1 MAPKAKPIRAY
12 HGSPHNF
19 DRFDAS
25 KIGTGEGAQAYGHG
39 LYFAGSE
46 DTADFYRRKLSED
59 GDAPEKWARDYWAAQ
74 AQPDSFGS
82 PEEAYDYLLRYI
94 RSIRNAGPGSSYSP
108 GLKKHYAAAEK
119 WLLSQNPYAVPAPIR
134 QGHMYE
140 VEIGHPEESLLDWD
154 KPIYGQSDAVIDGL
168 KRLNARALGAETELL
183 DGAFGGLVWRTPRG
197 NIVGTPTRNAAPETL
212 SFWDT
217 HQNHR
222 HGGGA
227 ISDLNALKQ
236 SPTAASE
243 ALRSVG
249 IPGVR
254 YLDQGSRAAGE
265 GTRNFV
271 MFPGTED
278 LIRIVRKYGWIPP
291 AMYAAGQAGTASAQE
306 SPAGSGEGT
315 AGPPSPEQEFWSRMD
330 AIAKS
335 RGEEMLNL
343 QRRDIFRRLG
353 NNNLQFAKDPARGE
367 FFERINP
374 LAGRDFSTSIS
385 PLEWQ
390 RWYEQPEQGYG
401 GPEHKSLIA
410 NMEQAMDIPAIPEG
424 YVRQQ
429 LGEDFATA
437 FPEHAGGDLTMRQYM
452 AAMPAIMGINKKR
465 EFWAAMRNRDV
476 DAVRKA
482 GEEIRL
488 LDRQQQIKG
497 QPGGE
502 RYSDLVSDVFANLT
516 GQVYP
521 RGEQNKLAQDGATML
536 LDALKSGTPGGEFED
551 APEWTREQYEQLKQ
565 QYGDEADRMLPKGGE
580 KNHKRL
586 AVYELAS
593 AMQDGPHA
601 PAGVSTYATAQN
613 FLAGSF
619 GTPGMGASQRFYD
632 LTDYAP
638 RGRANIANERW
649 GKTGLL
655 RDKPTDR
662 PYAVRGEE
670 FGATDP
676 KGWEGM
682 VANTH
687 NASFPMGAAVAPLMG
702 VTTNPGSYAQLA
714 MEKGPIRAAQF
725 LGQTAGNLER
735 LAPIR
740 DGKQSQGDFNQQRE
754 WWQDWNQAKGGWISS
769 RLGPAMQEVHGHKR
783 QFLPVW
789 ADAVANTPSEILG
802 SPYELGATVA
812 AAGLGGVRRLAANT
826 MAEIGEEAAENLTY
840 GPILGA
846 SQTGSL
852 KESADQL
859 MQIPKQNAYL
869 LPRQDGTAVK
879 ADDKDYWEQLERSRQ
894 HHIRQLRD
902 AYNRW
907 DNSQPGRVRETGFG
921 VVPQPN
927 AG

>member
-1 MAPKAKPIRAY
+1 MA
-12 HGSPHNF
+12 
-19 DRFDAS
+19 
-25 KIGTGEGAQAYGHG
+25 Q
-39 LYFAGSE
+39 
-46 DTADFYRRKLSED
+46 
-59 GDAPEKWARDYWAAQ
+59 RD
-74 AQPDSFGS
+74 
-82 PEEAYDYLLRYI
+82 
-94 RSIRNAGPGSSYSP
+94 
-108 GLKKHYAAAEK
+108 
-119 WLLSQNPYAVPAPIR
+119 SQ
-134 QGHMYE
+134 
-140 VEIGHPEESLLDWD
+140 
-154 KPIYGQSDAVIDGL
+154 
-168 KRLNARALGAETELL
+168 
-183 DGAFGGLVWRTPRG
+183 
-197 NIVGTPTRNAAPETL
+197 
-212 SFWDT
+212 
-217 HQNHR
+217 QN
-222 HGGGA
+222 
-227 ISDLNALKQ
+227 
-236 SPTAASE
+236 
-243 ALRSVG
+243 
-249 IPGVR
+249 
-254 YLDQGSRAAGE
+254 
-265 GTRNFV
+265 
-271 MFPGTED
+271 
-278 LIRIVRKYGWIPP
+278 
-291 AMYAAGQAGTASAQE
+291 
-306 SPAGSGEGT
+306 
-315 AGPPSPEQEFWSRMD
+315 PEQEFWSRMD

-452 AAMPAIMGINKKR
+452 AAMPAVMGINKKR
-465 EFWAAMRNRDV
+465 EFWAAMRNRDG

-536 LDALKSGTPGGEFED
+536 LDAIKSGTPGGEFED

-601 PAGVSTYATAQN
+601 PAGVGTFSTVQN
-613 FLAGSF
+613 FLVGSL
-619 GTPGMGASQRFYD
+619 PRFYD

-649 GKTGLL
+649 AKTGLL

-676 KGWEGM
+676 KGWAGL

-687 NASFPMGAAVAPLMG
+687 NASFPMGAAAAPAIG
-702 VTTNPGSYAQLA
+702 VMSNPGSYAQLA

-740 DGKQSQGDFNQQRE
+740 DGKQSQGDFNQQRQ
-754 WWQDWNQAKGGWISS
+754 WWQDWGQAKRGWISS

-789 ADAVANTPSEILG
+789 ADAVANTLPDIAG

-846 SQTGSL
+846 TQTGSL

-859 MQIPKQNAYL
+859 IQIPKQNAYL

-879 ADDKDYWEQLERSRQ
+879 SDDKDYWEQLERSRQ